1 MRDVAHLAGVSHQT
15 VSRVVNDHPSVR
27 SETRARVLAAMRALD
42 YQPNVAA
49 RTLATN
55 RSQTVGLVT
64 FDTTLFGPSFMV
76 HAIERAAREAGYF
89 VSIASARE
97 LNVPSV
103 SEAIRRLREQAVEGI
118 ITLAPVAAAWTAL
131 GRSLLDVPAH
141 VPIVGMGIDSHAM
154 PEVPMVAV
162 DNAAGAGLATRHLIA
177 LGHRTVHHVAAH
189 PNGRRP
195 ASGWPAGRPRSR
207 TPGCRCRRAARRL
220 ERRSGYAAGRAL
232 AADPAVTAVFCGNDQ
247 MAIGVLRA
255 MHEAGRA
262 VPGAVSVVGFDDMPE
277 APYLQPPLTTVR
289 QDFAE
294 LGRRSM
300 HLLVTQIAAGVRQT
314 GQHRSAPTSSCV
326 KAPPSCFLI
335 TLTNNVSRKGND
347 LEAFTERHRRR
358 HPAAGARRLRREGR
372 PAATPEAA
380 DSGAT
385 LTLWTR
391 AATESVSKAYAAA
404 YNATHKNQVQV
415 TAYPNEEYPAKLASA
430 AGAKALPDLF
440 ASDVVFAPQYASQGL
455 WLDITDQFNALPFK
469 DKVAP
474 AHVAGG
480 HLGQAR
486 TTRCRTPSTCR

>member
-103 SEAIRRLREQAVEGI
+103 QEAIRRLREQAVEGI

-141 VPIVGMGIDSHAM
+141 VPIVGMGIDVHAM

-177 LGHRTVHHVAAH
+177 LGHRTVHHVAGPPEWPEA
-189 PNGRRP
+189 RERM
-195 ASGWPAGRPRSR
+195 SGWQAALEDAGLPVPVAL
-207 TPGCRCRRAARRL
+207 PGDWSA
-220 ERRSGYAAGRAL
+220 RSGYAAGRAL

-255 MHEAGRA
+255 MHEAGRT

-314 GQHRSAPTSSCV
+314 GQHRSAPDLVVRESTS
-326 KAPPSCFLI
+326 AL
-335 TLTNNVSRKGND
+335 
-347 LEAFTERHRRR
+347 AF
-358 HPAAGARRLRREGR
+358 
-372 PAATPEAA
+372 
-380 DSGAT
+380 
-385 LTLWTR
+385 
-391 AATESVSKAYAAA
+391 
-404 YNATHKNQVQV
+404 
-415 TAYPNEEYPAKLASA
+415 
-430 AGAKALPDLF
+430 
-440 ASDVVFAPQYASQGL
+440 
-455 WLDITDQFNALPFK
+455 
-469 DKVAP
+469 
-474 AHVAGG
+474 
-480 HLGQAR
+480 
-486 TTRCRTPSTCR
+486 

>member
-42 YQPNVAA
+42 YQPNIAA

-103 SEAIRRLREQAVEGI
+103 TEAIRRLREQAVEGI

-131 GRSLLDVPAH
+131 GRSLLDVQSH
-141 VPIVGMGIDSHAM
+141 VPVVGMGIDAHAL

-162 DNAAGAGLATRHLIA
+162 DNAAGAGLATRHLIG
-177 LGHRTVHHVAAH
+177 LGHRTVHHVAGPPEWPEA
-189 PNGRRP
+189 RERV
-195 ASGWPAGRPRSR
+195 AGWQAALEDAGLRVPVAL
-207 TPGCRCRRAARRL
+207 PGDWSA
-220 ERRSGYAAGRAL
+220 RSGYAAGLAL

-255 MHEAGRA
+255 MHEAGRP

-300 HLLVTQIAAGVRQT
+300 HLLVTQIATGVRQA
-314 GQHRSAPTSSCV
+314 GQHRSAPDLVVRDSTS
-326 KAPPSCFLI
+326 AL
-335 TLTNNVSRKGND
+335 
-347 LEAFTERHRRR
+347 AF
-358 HPAAGARRLRREGR
+358 
-372 PAATPEAA
+372 
-380 DSGAT
+380 
-385 LTLWTR
+385 
-391 AATESVSKAYAAA
+391 
-404 YNATHKNQVQV
+404 
-415 TAYPNEEYPAKLASA
+415 
-430 AGAKALPDLF
+430 
-440 ASDVVFAPQYASQGL
+440 
-455 WLDITDQFNALPFK
+455 
-469 DKVAP
+469 
-474 AHVAGG
+474 
-480 HLGQAR
+480 
-486 TTRCRTPSTCR
+486 